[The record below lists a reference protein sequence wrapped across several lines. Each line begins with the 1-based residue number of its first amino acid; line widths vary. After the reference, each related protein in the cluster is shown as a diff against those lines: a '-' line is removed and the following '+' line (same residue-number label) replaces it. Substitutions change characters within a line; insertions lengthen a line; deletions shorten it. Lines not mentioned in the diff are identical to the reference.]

1 MALSSRGSFFD
12 GCRAYFLPLRMTSL
26 CAQHLLR
33 PAPDSFNFPPM
44 SRLSRALSCAAGILL
59 ALLAGGCFPSGDS
72 PLDEQKEPH
81 FITGK
86 NLATQ
91 MDYQGAID
99 SFEKALDVNPHS
111 ASAHFE
117 LAWLYENKAQV
128 PDYAAAIYHY
138 DRFLKLSP
146 KSDKAD
152 LVRSHVNSCKLE
164 LAKTVSALTPWSGQ
178 HDMEN
183 LMLENKNLKVQL
195 AQYQAAAANRAPA
208 PAPVPTPQSAPVRSM
223 PAPQSVEPVRPVTPP
238 AVSPRASATMASRM
252 HTIRAGENPSIIA
265 REYGISAA
273 ALMAANPQAQATHLR
288 PGQSLTIPM
297 Q

>member
-1 MALSSRGSFFD
+1 
-12 GCRAYFLPLRMTSL
+12 
-26 CAQHLLR
+26 
-33 PAPDSFNFPPM
+33 M
-44 SRLSRALSCAAGILL
+44 SRVSRALSCAAGILL
-59 ALLAGGCFPSGDS
+59 ALMAGGCFPSGDS

-99 SFEKALDVNPHS
+99 SFEKALEVNPRS

-152 LVRSHVNSCKLE
+152 LVRAHMNSCKLE
-164 LAKTVSALTPWSGQ
+164 LAKTVSAFSPWNGQ

-183 LMLENKNLKVQL
+183 LMLENKNLKAQL
-195 AQYQAAAANRAPA
+195 AQYQAAANHSPAPAQQAVSQPVPQPVPVRAAPA
-208 PAPVPTPQSAPVRSM
+208 PASHPVEMARSTPQPPGSS
-223 PAPQSVEPVRPVTPP
+223 RPV
-238 AVSPRASATMASRM
+238 ATVGIRT
-252 HTIRAGENPSIIA
+252 HTIKSGENPSTIA
-265 REYGISAA
+265 REYGISVA
-273 ALMAANPQAQATHLR
+273 ALMAANPQVRPTHLQV
-288 PGQSLTIPM
+288 GQSLNIPAP
-297 Q
+297 

>member
-1 MALSSRGSFFD
+1 
-12 GCRAYFLPLRMTSL
+12 
-26 CAQHLLR
+26 
-33 PAPDSFNFPPM
+33 M
-44 SRLSRALSCAAGILL
+44 SRFSRALSCAAGILL
-59 ALLAGGCFPSGDS
+59 ALVAGGCFPSGDS

-128 PDYAAAIYHY
+128 PDFAAAIYHY
-138 DRFLKLSP
+138 DRFLKLAP

-152 LVRSHVNSCKLE
+152 LVRAHVNSCKME
-164 LAKTVSALTPWSGQ
+164 LAKTVSALTPWPGQ

-183 LMLENKNLKVQL
+183 LMLENRNLKAQL
-195 AQYQAAAANRAPA
+195 AQYQAASGNHAPA
-208 PAPVPTPQSAPVRSM
+208 PAVIPASQQTPTRSTS
-223 PAPQSVEPVRPVTPP
+223 PSQAIEPVRPVPNP
-238 AVSPRASATMASRM
+238 AVSPRAGATANASSVRT
-252 HTIRAGENPSIIA
+252 HTIKAGENPSTIA

-288 PGQSLTIPM
+288 PGQSLNIPM